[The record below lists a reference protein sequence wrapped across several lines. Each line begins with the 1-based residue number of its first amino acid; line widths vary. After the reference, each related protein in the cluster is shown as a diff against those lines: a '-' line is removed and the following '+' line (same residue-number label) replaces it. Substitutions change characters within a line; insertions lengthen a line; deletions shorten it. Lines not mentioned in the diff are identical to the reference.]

1 MGRATIMDRAGHHR
15 LAPGSALSY
24 ISTLKYAKGTL
35 KNKSNKT
42 DSKAGRPV
50 IKSLIKLYL
59 TFGGAILFFVI
70 AFQFNFVHNNVVV
83 PFTAFVA
90 NCSSILMNI
99 FGAGSKVTGNTL
111 STARFSINV
120 VDGCNGIYATAI
132 LISGVIAYPAPLKQ
146 RLYGVIFGII
156 AVFLVNLI
164 RVITL
169 FYLGLHFPDIFQEV
183 HVYVW
188 QPLIIL
194 WAIVVWNFWSKKA
207 EEKTA

>member
-1 MGRATIMDRAGHHR
+1 M
-15 LAPGSALSY
+15 
-24 ISTLKYAKGTL
+24 K
-35 KNKSNKT
+35 KNQKRESRRKSK
-42 DSKAGRPV
+42 KPV
-50 IKSLIKLYL
+50 IRSLIRLYA
-59 TFGGAILFFVI
+59 TFGAAILFFIV
-70 AFQFNFVHNNVVV
+70 AFQFNFVHNNIVV

-99 FGAGSKVTGNTL
+99 FGAGSKVTGYTL
-111 STARFSINV
+111 STDKFSINV

-132 LISGVIAYPAPLKQ
+132 LVSGVIAYPASLRK
-146 RLYGVIFGII
+146 RFYGIIFGFI

-164 RVITL
+164 RVISL

-188 QPLIIL
+188 QPIIIL
-194 WAIVVWNFWSKKA
+194 WAIIVWDFWSRKA